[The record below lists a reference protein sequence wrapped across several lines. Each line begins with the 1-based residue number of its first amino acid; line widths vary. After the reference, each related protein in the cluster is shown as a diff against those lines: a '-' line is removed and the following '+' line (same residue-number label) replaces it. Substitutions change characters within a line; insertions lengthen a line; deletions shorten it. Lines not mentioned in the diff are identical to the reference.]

1 MTFTRKLYKSRIKRI
16 REARRFTGRI
26 IAKNN
31 VSNKYINKFN
41 NKGILLREP
50 LTRNELNNNMTYYE
64 AQEKY
69 KPKSR
74 SRSRSRSKSN

>member
-1 MTFTRKLYKSRIKRI
+1 MSFTRKLYKTKIKRR
-16 REARRFTGRI
+16 RESRRFTGRM

-31 VSNKYINKFN
+31 VSNQYSDKFN
-41 NKGILLREP
+41 NKGIVLRVP
-50 LTRNELNNNMTYYE
+50 LTRNEINNNMAYYE

-74 SRSRSRSKSN
+74 SKPN